1 MRIIHISDTHLT
13 DRLPHFRDNR
23 LAAAAWLRG
32 RSADLIIHTG
42 DVGMDG
48 ADHAEDLRAGIR
60 WTSAFGIPVL
70 AVPGNHDVGDTAEI
84 RPDQTVDEARLERW
98 RAEVGADRWSHDRD
112 GWRLIG
118 LNAML
123 MGSGHPEE
131 NRQVDWFAGALD
143 HNGPIALFLHKPL
156 YIEDAAEG
164 PRGYWTVRPEP
175 RRRLLDLMEGRDV
188 RLVGSGHLHIA
199 RQANFGDTQHVWA
212 PSSSFV
218 VGGLQENLEERL
230 GGSRR
235 LGVVEYEFTPQGV
248 AARYHR
254 PEGLVDHLIDDV
266 IHEVY
271 PRPQPDGAR

>member
-1 MRIIHISDTHLT
+1 VRIVHISDTHLT
-13 DRLPHFRDNR
+13 DRLPHFQENN
-23 LAAAAWLRG
+23 ASVAAWLRS
-32 RSADLIIHTG
+32 READLVIHTG

-48 ADHAEDLRAGIR
+48 AGHVDDLRAGMR
-60 WTSAFGIPVL
+60 WAAVHGIPVL

-84 RPDQTVDEARLERW
+84 RPDQTIDDERLERW
-98 RAEVGADRWSHDRD
+98 RAEVGEDRWTLDRD

-131 NRQVDWFAGALD
+131 ARQVDWFAGVLEHD
-143 HNGPIALFLHKPL
+143 GPVAVFLHKPL
-156 YIEDAAEG
+156 YVEDPSEG

-175 RRRLLDLMEGRDV
+175 RARILSLMEGRDV

-199 RQANFGDTQHVWA
+199 RHATFGETQHVWA
-212 PSSSFV
+212 PSSAFV

-235 LGVVEYEFTPQGV
+235 LGVVVYDFTPEGV
-248 AARYHR
+248 VAHFER
-254 PEGLVDHLIDDV
+254 PAGLVDHRIDDV

-271 PRPQPDGAR
+271 PKADPAGAR